1 MNSMSAQKTLHH
13 STQSG
18 TASRYIIGIDLGTTN
33 TAVAY
38 IDTRTVLEGDIPQV
52 VPFDLLQRV
61 AEGELEARP
70 ILPSFLYFLGE
81 HERAA
86 ETARLPWEQSPAYV
100 TGAFARDQGAL
111 VPGQLV
117 ASAKSWLC
125 HDAVDRTA
133 KILPW
138 GVDQPQ
144 QSCSP
149 VEASARY
156 LAHIHEAW
164 NYAIGKEVD
173 DRFEQQ
179 HIVLTVPASFDAEAR
194 ELTVQAAHDAGIARL
209 TLLEEPQAAF
219 YAWSLSH
226 QATLKRELDDGDL
239 VLICDVGGG
248 TTDLSLIRVQMVD
261 DEVTFERTAIGE
273 HILLGGDN
281 VDLALA
287 HRLEA
292 ALGQANLSLRQRQ
305 ALRRQ
310 CCAAKEQLL
319 SQAELEQLPIR
330 LLGSGRSLVGGTLSM
345 ELTREDVMA
354 TLLDGFLPQT
364 AWNDYPE
371 RERRVGLREL
381 GLPYASEPAI
391 TKHLASFLTAAVGTH
406 TNGQADPPLAEMM
419 CPNAILFN
427 GGFFTPA
434 LVRERIIDAMTGWFR
449 EKGVNQELKVLQNDI
464 PETAVAVGAAYYG
477 HVRRSGG
484 LRIHG
489 GSARAY
495 YMGVQT
501 GDAQPDDQIQAV
513 CVLPRGTEEGTTL
526 DLANRAFTVLTNQPV
541 TFTLYSSIVRQDAH
555 ADVVT
560 LRAEEVHRHAPL
572 IAELR
577 FGKKSRKV
585 ALPVQL
591 SAHYSEVGTLEIWC
605 ESQTTEHRWRLQ
617 FQLRAAPAES
627 RSEAEAPN
635 PTQTKIADK
644 ALQQAERQIRSV
656 FGSVSKQ
663 AKGEQSAP
671 EELFGQ
677 LESALGYHRDVW
689 PVYAIRRLCDVLID
703 VADGRKKSAP
713 LEARWLNMF
722 GFCLRPGFSV
732 ELDEWRIKQARVIYH
747 EGLVYPKNVDCQVQ
761 WAVLWRRIA
770 GGLSA
775 GQQHDLY
782 QRHRVVLGLGT
793 KKRGKRL
800 NGHLEREIWRLLASL
815 ERLPATDRVFLGQ
828 ELLEKLKQQPKD
840 KSYLWAIGR
849 LGARIPFSGPL
860 NCVIPAETAAAW
872 IEVLLE
878 LPVLT
883 PDAISAIA
891 QLGAKTDDPARD
903 LTEAFR
909 ENMLGKLE
917 QGGHTDHLLRS
928 LREFIPPARI
938 DAAKV
943 FGESLPAGLRLI
955 SSPA

>member
-1 MNSMSAQKTLHH
+1 MSSPNRLSH
-13 STQSG
+13 STPDG
-18 TASRYIIGIDLGTTN
+18 AASHYIIGIDLGTTN

-38 IDTRTVLEGDIPQV
+38 IDTRTVLEGDLPQI
-52 VPFDLLQRV
+52 VPFDLLQLV
-61 AEGELEARP
+61 AEGKLEALP

-81 HERAA
+81 HERAMA
-86 ETARLPWEQSPAYV
+86 SVRLPWEQSPAYV

-149 VEASARY
+149 VEASAHY
-156 LAHIHEAW
+156 LAHIREAW
-164 NYAIGKEVD
+164 NEAIGKNED
-173 DRFEQQ
+173 DRFERQ
-179 HIVLTVPASFDAEAR
+179 HLVLTVPASFDAEAR
-194 ELTVQAAHDAGIARL
+194 ELTVQAAHAAGIVQL

-219 YAWSLSH
+219 YAWSHSH
-226 QATLKRELDDGDL
+226 ATTLKSDLEDGDL

-261 DEVTFERTAIGE
+261 DEITFERTAIGE

-292 ALGQANLSLRQRQ
+292 ALGEAPLSLRQRQ

-310 CCAAKEQLL
+310 CCAAKEQLMR
-319 SQAELEQLPIR
+319 QPELEQLPIR

-345 ELTREDVMA
+345 DLTREDVTT
-354 TLLDGFLPQT
+354 TLLDGFLPHT
-364 AWNDYPE
+364 VWDDYPE

-391 TKHLASFLTAAVGTH
+391 TKHLAYFLTAAANAQT
-406 TNGQADPPLAEMM
+406 ADPAAPHDADMM

-434 LVRERIIDAMTGWFR
+434 LVRERLLDTMTGWFR
-449 EKGVNQELKVLQNDI
+449 EKGIHHELNVLQNAI

-501 GDAQPDDQIQAV
+501 GHAQPDDIQAV

-526 DLANRAFTVLTNQPV
+526 DLANRAFTILTNQPV
-541 TFTLYSSIVRQDAH
+541 TFTLYSAIARQDAH

-585 ALPVQL
+585 ELPVQL

-617 FQLRAAPAES
+617 FQLRAALADGHSAAATPH
-627 RSEAEAPN
+627 
-635 PTQTKIADK
+635 PTQTKIDEP
-644 ALQQAERQIRSV
+644 ALQQAERQIRAV
-656 FGSVSKQ
+656 FRGPSTHSS
-663 AKGEQSAP
+663 GEPLAP
-671 EELFGQ
+671 EELFAQ
-677 LESALGYHRDVW
+677 LESTLGYDRDVW
-689 PVYAIRRLCDVLID
+689 PVYAIRKLCDVLID
-703 VADGRKKSAP
+703 SAEGRKKSAQF
-713 LEARWLNMF
+713 EARWLHMF

-732 ELDEWRIKQARVIYH
+732 ELDDWRIKQARVIYH
-747 EGLVYPKNVDCQVQ
+747 EGLVHPKNVDCQVQ

-782 QRHRVVLGLGT
+782 QRHRAVLGLGS
-793 KKRGKRL
+793 KKRGNKRL

-815 ERLPATDRVFLGQ
+815 ERLPAPDRALLGQ
-828 ELLEKLKQQPKD
+828 ELLDKLQEQPKD

-849 LGARIPFSGPL
+849 LGARIPFAGPL
-860 NCVIPAETAAAW
+860 NCVIPAEVAAAW
-872 IEVLLE
+872 IEVLLK

-883 PDAISAIA
+883 PDAVSAIA

-903 LTEAFR
+903 IEEAYR
-909 ENMLGKLE
+909 ADILRKLASSE
-917 QGGHTDHLLRS
+917 PADPVLQS

-943 FGESLPAGLRLI
+943 FGESLPAGLRLVTA
-955 SSPA
+955 PE

>member
-1 MNSMSAQKTLHH
+1 MNSMSSSKTLHH
-13 STQSG
+13 SAPNG
-18 TASRYIIGIDLGTTN
+18 TTSRYIIGIDLGTTN

-38 IDTRTVLEGDIPQV
+38 VDTRTVLEGDLPQV
-52 VPFDLLQRV
+52 IPFDLLQLM
-61 AEGELEARP
+61 AEGELEACP
-70 ILPSFLYFLGE
+70 ILPSFLYFLAE

-86 ETARLPWEQSPAYV
+86 ESVRLPWEQHPAYV

-156 LAHIHEAW
+156 LAHIREAW
-164 NYAIGKEVD
+164 NEAMGKADD
-173 DRFEQQ
+173 DRFERQ
-179 HIVLTVPASFDAEAR
+179 HVVLTVPASFDAEAR
-194 ELTVQAAHDAGIARL
+194 ELTVQAAHDAGIVDL

-226 QATLKRELDDGDL
+226 HSALKRELDDGDL

-261 DEVTFERTAIGE
+261 DEMGFERTAIGE

-292 ALGQANLSLRQRQ
+292 ALGEAGLSLRQRQ

-310 CCAAKEQLL
+310 CCAAKEQLM
-319 SQAELEQLPIR
+319 SQPDLEQLPIR

-364 AWNDYPE
+364 AWDDYPE

-391 TKHLASFLTAAVGTH
+391 TKHLAYFLTAAASAG
-406 TNGQADPPLAEMM
+406 DAEMM
-419 CPNAILFN
+419 YPHAILFN
-427 GGFFTPA
+427 GGFFSPA
-434 LVRERIIDAMTGWFR
+434 PVRERILGTLTGWLR
-449 EKGVNQELKVLQNDI
+449 DKGIHHELKVLQNAI

-495 YMGVQT
+495 YMGVQA
-501 GDAQPDDQIQAV
+501 DHEQPDDIQAV
-513 CVLPRGTEEGTTL
+513 CVLPRGTEEGIAL
-526 DLANRAFTVLTNQPV
+526 DLDRAFTVLTNQPV

-577 FGKKSRKV
+577 FGRKSRKV
-585 ALPVQL
+585 ELPVQL

-617 FQLRAAPAES
+617 FQLRAALGDGLSVGEPA
-627 RSEAEAPN
+627 A
-635 PTQTKIADK
+635 TQTQIPEK
-644 ALQQAERQIRSV
+644 ALQQAERQIRAV
-656 FGSVSKQ
+656 FRGVSKPGQ
-663 AKGEQSAP
+663 GEQPGP

-677 LESALGYHRDVW
+677 LESTLGYDRDGW
-689 PVYAIRRLCDVLID
+689 PVYAIRKLCDVLID
-703 VADGRKKSAP
+703 VADGRKKSAQF
-713 LEARWLNMF
+713 EARWLNMF

-747 EGLVYPKNVDCQVQ
+747 EGLVHAKTVDCQVQ

-770 GGLSA
+770 GGLSN

-782 QRHRVVLGLGT
+782 QRHRSILGIGT
-793 KKRGKRL
+793 KKRVKRL

-815 ERLPATDRVFLGQ
+815 ERLPAPERVLLGQ
-828 ELLEKLKQQPKD
+828 ELLQKLNEQPKD

-849 LGARIPFSGPL
+849 LGARIPFAGPL
-860 NCVIPAETAAAW
+860 NCVIPAETAIAW
-872 IEVLLE
+872 IEALRK

-883 PDAISAIA
+883 SDAVSAIA

-903 LTEAFR
+903 IDEAYR
-909 ENMLGKLE
+909 GDLLSQLE
-917 QGGHTDHLLRS
+917 PGGHADHVLQS
-928 LREFIPPARI
+928 LREFMPPARM

-943 FGESLPAGLRLI
+943 FGESLPAGLRLVAAPE
-955 SSPA
+955 SD

>member
-1 MNSMSAQKTLHH
+1 MAPLH
-13 STQSG
+13 SDI
-18 TASRYIIGIDLGTTN
+18 TASRFIIGIDLGTTN

-38 IDTRTVLEGDIPQV
+38 VDTRAVLEGDLPHIA
-52 VPFDLLQRV
+52 PFPLLQRV
-61 AEGELEARP
+61 AEGEIATQTM
-70 ILPSFLYFLGE
+70 LPSFLYFLSE

-86 ETARLPWEQSPAYV
+86 SSQLPWEEEPAYV
-100 TGAFARDQGAL
+100 TGVYARDQGAL

-149 VEASARY
+149 VEASSRY
-156 LAHIHEAW
+156 LAHIREAW
-164 NYAIGKEVD
+164 NDAMGNREG

-194 ELTVQAAHDAGIARL
+194 ELTVRAAHDAGIAHL

-226 QATLKRELDDGDL
+226 YAALDRELDDGDL

-248 TTDLSLIRVQMVD
+248 TTDLSLIRVQMAEGD
-261 DEVTFERTAIGE
+261 IAFERIAIGE

-292 ALGQANLSLRQRQ
+292 AMGGGNLTLRQRQ
-305 ALRRQ
+305 SLRRQ

-319 SQAELEQLPIR
+319 SQPELEQLPIR
-330 LLGSGRSLVGGTLSM
+330 LLGSGRSLVGGAISM
-345 ELTREDVMA
+345 ALTRDDVMA
-354 TLLDGFLPQT
+354 TLIDGFLPQT
-364 AWNDYPE
+364 AWDDYPQ
-371 RERRVGLREL
+371 RDRRVGLREL
-381 GLPYASEPAI
+381 GLPYANEPAI
-391 TKHLASFLTAAVGTH
+391 TRHLAQFLTTAGEGGA
-406 TNGQADPPLAEMM
+406 PI

-434 LVRERIIDAMTGWFR
+434 RVRQRILDTMTAWLRDQGAR
-449 EKGVNQELKVLQNDI
+449 HDLKVLQNAI

-495 YMGVQT
+495 YMGVQA
-501 GDAQPDDQIQAV
+501 GDERSGDIQAV
-513 CVLPRGTEEGTTL
+513 CVLPRGAEEGTTL
-526 DLANRAFTVLTNQPV
+526 DLVDRAFTVLTNQPV
-541 TFTLYSSIVRQDAH
+541 TFTLYSTVAREDAH

-560 LRAEEVHRHAPL
+560 LKAEEAHRHAPL

-577 FGKKSRKV
+577 FGRRSRKV
-585 ALPVQL
+585 ELPVRL

-617 FQLRAAPAES
+617 FQLRAAPVDSQAGEDAS
-627 RSEAEAPN
+627 RA
-635 PTQTKIADK
+635 TQTQIANR
-644 ALQQAERQIRSV
+644 ALRQAEQHIRAV
-656 FGSVSKQ
+656 FGRAPQ
-663 AKGEQSAP
+663 GQNGEQPAP

-677 LESALGYHRDVW
+677 LESILGYDRDAW
-689 PVYAIRRLCDVLID
+689 PVHAIRKLCDVLID

-722 GFCLRPGFSV
+722 GFCLRPGFSD
-732 ELDEWRIKQARVIYH
+732 ELDEWRIRQARVIYH
-747 EGLVYPKNVDCQVQ
+747 DGLVYPKNVECQVQ
-761 WAVLWRRIA
+761 WAVLWRRVA
-770 GGLSA
+770 GGLSR

-782 QRHRVVLGLGT
+782 QRHRAVLGLGS
-793 KKRGKRL
+793 KRRGKRL

-815 ERLPATDRVFLGQ
+815 ERLPASDRVFLGQ
-828 ELLEKLKQQPKD
+828 ELLAKVKQQPKD

-849 LGARIPFSGPL
+849 LGARIPFAGPL

-872 IEVLLE
+872 IEALLA
-878 LPVLT
+878 LPALT
-883 PDAISAIA
+883 PDAVSAIV

-903 LTEAFR
+903 IDEAR
-909 ENMLGKLE
+909 RKEILRRLE
-917 QGGHTDHLLRS
+917 PQACAEQALQS
-928 LREFIPPARI
+928 LRDFMPPARL

-943 FGESLPAGLRLI
+943 FGESLPDGLRLV
-955 SSPA
+955 SAPA

>member
-1 MNSMSAQKTLHH
+1 MLHH
-13 STQSG
+13 STPDG
-18 TASRYIIGIDLGTTN
+18 AASRYIIGIDLGTTN

-38 IDTRTVLEGDIPQV
+38 IDTQTVLEGDLPQI
-52 VPFDLLQRV
+52 VPFDVLQLV

-81 HERAA
+81 HEHAMA
-86 ETARLPWEQSPAYV
+86 SVRLPWEQNPDYV

-156 LAHIHEAW
+156 LAHIREAW
-164 NYAIGKEVD
+164 NDAIGQHDD

-179 HIVLTVPASFDAEAR
+179 HVVLTVPASFDAEAR
-194 ELTVQAAHDAGIARL
+194 ELTVQAAHDAGIVRL

-219 YAWSLSH
+219 YAWSFSH
-226 QATLKRELDDGDL
+226 STTLGRELDDGDL

-248 TTDLSLIRVQMVD
+248 TTDLSLIRVQMVED
-261 DEVTFERTAIGE
+261 AITFERTAIGE

-287 HRLEA
+287 HHLES
-292 ALGQANLSLRQRQ
+292 ALGEANLSLRQRQ

-310 CCAAKEQLL
+310 CCAVKEQLM
-319 SQAELEQLPIR
+319 SQSDLEQLPIR

-345 ELTREDVMA
+345 ELTREDVL
-354 TLLDGFLPQT
+354 TILLDGFLPQT
-364 AWNDYPE
+364 GCGDFPE
-371 RERRVGLREL
+371 RERRMGLREL

-391 TKHLASFLTAAVGTH
+391 TKHLAYFLTAAANAQTTDQGTPH
-406 TNGQADPPLAEMM
+406 RSDMM
-419 CPNAILFN
+419 CPHAILFN

-434 LVRERIIDAMTGWFR
+434 LVRERILDTMTHWFH
-449 EKGVNQELKVLQNDI
+449 EKGANHKLKVLQNAR

-501 GDAQPDDQIQAV
+501 GDKQPDNIQTV

-541 TFTLYSSIVRQDAH
+541 TFTLYSSIARQDAH

-560 LRAEEVHRHAPL
+560 LRAEEAHRHAPL

-577 FGKKSRKV
+577 YGKKSRKV
-585 ALPVQL
+585 ELPVQL

-617 FQLRAAPAES
+617 FQLRTALVDAHSMAAS
-627 RSEAEAPN
+627 SHT
-635 PTQTKIADK
+635 TQTQIAEK
-644 ALQQAERQIRSV
+644 ALQQAERQIRAV
-656 FGSVSKQ
+656 FCGLSKQ
-663 AKGEQSAP
+663 SQGEQLAP

-677 LESALGYHRDVW
+677 LESTLGYDRDVW
-689 PVYAIRRLCDVLID
+689 PVYMIRKLCDVLID
-703 VADGRKKSAP
+703 IADERKRSAP
-713 LEARWLNMF
+713 FEARWLNMF

-732 ELDEWRIKQARVIYH
+732 ELDDWRIKQARVIYH
-747 EGLVYPKNVDCQVQ
+747 EGLTYPKNVDCQVQ

-782 QRHRVVLGLGT
+782 QRHRSILGLGS

-815 ERLPATDRVFLGQ
+815 ERLPASDRTLLGQ
-828 ELLEKLKQQPKD
+828 ELLDKLKQQPKD

-849 LGARIPFSGPL
+849 LGARNPFSGPL
-860 NCVIPAETAAAW
+860 NCVIPAERAATW
-872 IEVLLE
+872 IEALLK
-878 LPVLT
+878 LPTLT
-883 PDAISAIA
+883 PDAVSAIA
-891 QLGAKTDDPARD
+891 QLGAKSDDPARD
-903 LTEAFR
+903 IEEAYR
-909 ENMLGKLE
+909 GDILSQLE
-917 QGGHTDHLLRS
+917 HRGHADHLLQS
-928 LREFIPPARI
+928 LREFMPPARI

-943 FGESLPAGLRLI
+943 FGESLPTGLRLVTA
-955 SSPA
+955 PE

>member
-1 MNSMSAQKTLHH
+1 M
-13 STQSG
+13 
-18 TASRYIIGIDLGTTN
+18 IGIDLGTTN

-38 IDTRTVLEGDIPQV
+38 IDTRTVLEGDLPQI
-52 VPFDLLQRV
+52 VPFDLLQLV
-61 AEGELEARP
+61 AEGKLEALP

-81 HERAA
+81 HERA
-86 ETARLPWEQSPAYV
+86 TASVRLPWEQSPAYV

-149 VEASARY
+149 VEASAHY
-156 LAHIHEAW
+156 LAHIREAW
-164 NYAIGKEVD
+164 NEAIGKNDD
-173 DRFEQQ
+173 DRFERQ

-194 ELTVQAAHDAGIARL
+194 ELTVQAAHDAGIDQL

-219 YAWSLSH
+219 YAWSHSH
-226 QATLKRELDDGDL
+226 ATTLKSELNDGDL

-248 TTDLSLIRVQMVD
+248 TTDLSLIRVQMAD
-261 DEVTFERTAIGE
+261 DEITFERTAIGE

-292 ALGQANLSLRQRQ
+292 ALGDAHLSLRQRQ

-310 CCAAKEQLL
+310 CCAAKEQLMR
-319 SQAELEQLPIR
+319 QPELEQLPIH

-345 ELTREDVMA
+345 ELTREDVTA

-364 AWNDYPE
+364 VWDDYPE

-391 TKHLASFLTAAVGTH
+391 SKHLASFLTAAANAQTAD
-406 TNGQADPPLAEMM
+406 QAALHDTDMM

-427 GGFFTPA
+427 GGFFTPP
-434 LVRERIIDAMTGWFR
+434 LVRERLLDTMTGWFR
-449 EKGVNQELKVLQNDI
+449 EKGVHHELKVLQNAI

-501 GDAQPDDQIQAV
+501 GHEQPDDMQAV

-526 DLANRAFTVLTNQPV
+526 DLSSRAFTVLTNQPV
-541 TFTLYSSIVRQDAH
+541 TFTLYSSITRQDAH

-577 FGKKSRKV
+577 YGKKSRKV
-585 ALPVQL
+585 ELPVQL

-605 ESQTTEHRWRLQ
+605 ESQITEHRWRLQ
-617 FQLRAAPAES
+617 FQLRAARADERPAAATS
-627 RSEAEAPN
+627 N
-635 PTQTKIADK
+635 TTQTKIAEP
-644 ALQQAERQIRSV
+644 ALQQAERQIRTV
-656 FGSVSKQ
+656 FHGPSKHSN
-663 AKGEQSAP
+663 GEPLAP

-677 LESALGYHRDVW
+677 LESILGYDRDVW
-689 PVYAIRRLCDVLID
+689 PVYAIRKLCDVLIES
-703 VADGRKKSAP
+703 AEGRKKSAP
-713 LEARWLNMF
+713 FEARWLHMF

-732 ELDEWRIKQARVIYH
+732 ELDDWRIKQARVIYH
-747 EGLVYPKNVDCQVQ
+747 DGLVHPKNVDCQVQ

-782 QRHRVVLGLGT
+782 QRHRAVLGLGS

-815 ERLPATDRVFLGQ
+815 ERLPAPDRVLLGQ
-828 ELLEKLKQQPKD
+828 ELLDKLKEQPKD

-849 LGARIPFSGPL
+849 LGARIPFAGPL
-860 NCVIPAETAAAW
+860 NCVIPAEVAAAW
-872 IEVLLE
+872 IEVLLK
-878 LPVLT
+878 LPVFT
-883 PDAISAIA
+883 PDAVSAIA

-903 LTEAFR
+903 IEEAYR
-909 ENMLGKLE
+909 ADILRKLE
-917 QGGHTDHLLRS
+917 SREPADHVLQS
-928 LREFIPPARI
+928 LREFIPPARL

-943 FGESLPAGLRLI
+943 FGESLPAGLRLVTA
-955 SSPA
+955 PE

>member
-1 MNSMSAQKTLHH
+1 MLHH
-13 STQSG
+13 ATPNGATSH
-18 TASRYIIGIDLGTTN
+18 YIIGIDLGTTN

-38 IDTRTVLEGDIPQV
+38 IDTRTVLAGELPQV
-52 VPFDLLQRV
+52 VPFPLLQRM
-61 AEGELEARP
+61 AEDELAAQTM
-70 ILPSFLYFLGE
+70 LPSFLYFLSE
-81 HERAA
+81 HERD
-86 ETARLPWEQSPAYV
+86 TASVHLPWEQSPAYV
-100 TGAFARDQGAL
+100 TGVYARDQGAL

-138 GVDQPQ
+138 GIDQPQ

-156 LAHIHEAW
+156 LAHIREAW
-164 NYAIGKEVD
+164 NDAMGKYDE

-179 HIVLTVPASFDAEAR
+179 HVVLTVPASFDAEAR
-194 ELTVQAAHDAGIARL
+194 ELTVQAAHDAGIVQL

-226 QATLKRELDDGDL
+226 HTGLKRELEDGNL

-248 TTDLSLIRVQMVD
+248 TTDLSLIRVQRID
-261 DEVTFERTAIGE
+261 DEIAFERTAIGE

-292 ALGQANLSLRQRQ
+292 ALGETNLSLRQRQ

-310 CCAAKEQLL
+310 CCVAKEQLL
-319 SQAELEQLPIR
+319 SQSELEQLPIR
-330 LLGSGRSLVGGTLSM
+330 LLGSGRSLVGGTIAM
-345 ELTREDVMA
+345 ELTREEVMT

-364 AWNDYPE
+364 AWDDYPE

-391 TKHLASFLTAAVGTH
+391 TKHLAYFLTVAAKGDTTDQTARH
-406 TNGQADPPLAEMM
+406 EPDMIY
-419 CPNAILFN
+419 PNAILFN
-427 GGFFTPA
+427 GGFFTPSP
-434 LVRERIIDAMTGWFR
+434 VRERILDTLTGWLR
-449 EKGVNQELKVLQNDI
+449 EKGVYHELKVLQNAI

-495 YMGVQT
+495 YMAVQT
-501 GDAQPDDQIQAV
+501 GHAQPDDIQAV

-526 DLANRAFTVLTNQPV
+526 DLSNRAFTVLTNQPV
-541 TFTLYSSIVRQDAH
+541 TFTLYSSIARQDAH

-560 LRAEEVHRHAPL
+560 LAAEEVHRHAPL

-585 ALPVQL
+585 ELPVQL

-617 FQLRAAPAES
+617 FQLRAPLADSHSGTE
-627 RSEAEAPN
+627 EPN
-635 PTQTKIADK
+635 TTQTKIADK
-644 ALQQAERQIRSV
+644 ALQQAERQIRAV
-656 FGSVSKQ
+656 FRGL
-663 AKGEQSAP
+663 AKHSTAEQLAP
-671 EELFGQ
+671 EELFSQ
-677 LESALGYHRDVW
+677 LEATLGYDRDVW
-689 PVYAIRRLCDVLID
+689 PVYAIRKLCDVLIE
-703 VADGRKKSAP
+703 VADGRKRSASF
-713 LEARWLNMF
+713 EARWLNMF
-722 GFCLRPGFSV
+722 GFCLRPGFSA
-732 ELDEWRIKQARVIYH
+732 ELDEWRIKQARIIYH
-747 EGLVYPKNVDCQVQ
+747 DGLAHSKNVDCQIQ

-782 QRHRVVLGLGT
+782 QRHRSILGLGS

-815 ERLPATDRVFLGQ
+815 ERLPVPDRVLLGR
-828 ELLEKLKQQPKD
+828 ELLDKLKQQPKD

-849 LGARIPFSGPL
+849 LGARIPFFGPL
-860 NCVIPAETAAAW
+860 NCVIQAETAAAW
-872 IEVLLE
+872 IETLLK

-883 PDAISAIA
+883 PDAVSAIA
-891 QLGAKTDDPARD
+891 QLGAKTDDPVRD
-903 LTEAFR
+903 IAEAYR
-909 ENMLGKLE
+909 EDILSQLE
-917 QGGHTDHLLRS
+917 HSGHADHLLRS
-928 LREFIPPARI
+928 LREFMPPARI

-943 FGESLPAGLRLI
+943 FGESLPAGLRLLTA
-955 SSPA
+955 PE

>member
-1 MNSMSAQKTLHH
+1 MSSPNRLHH
-13 STQSG
+13 ATPDG
-18 TASRYIIGIDLGTTN
+18 AASHYIIGIDLGTTN

-38 IDTRTVLEGDIPQV
+38 IDTQMVLEGDLPQV
-52 VPFDLLQRV
+52 IPFDLLQLV
-61 AEGELEARP
+61 DEGEVEPRT

-81 HERAA
+81 HERA
-86 ETARLPWEQSPAYV
+86 TASVRLPWEQNPAYV
-100 TGAFARDQGAL
+100 TGVFARDQGAL

-133 KILPW
+133 NILPW

-156 LAHIHEAW
+156 LAHIREAW
-164 NYAIGKEVD
+164 NHVMGQHD
-173 DRFEQQ
+173 GDRFEQQ

-194 ELTVQAAHDAGIARL
+194 ELTVQAAHDAGIVAL

-219 YAWSLSH
+219 YAWSLAH
-226 QATLKRELDDGDL
+226 HTTLKRELEDGDL

-261 DEVTFERTAIGE
+261 DAITFERTAIGE

-292 ALGQANLSLRQRQ
+292 ALGTGNLSLRQRQ

-319 SQAELEQLPIR
+319 SQPELEQLPIR
-330 LLGSGRSLVGGTLSM
+330 LLGSGHALVGGTLTM
-345 ELTREDVMA
+345 TLTRDDAMT

-371 RERRVGLREL
+371 RDRRVGLREL

-391 TKHLASFLTAAVGTH
+391 TKHLAYFLTTAGNAQT
-406 TNGQADPPLAEMM
+406 TNQAEPHDPNIK

-434 LVRERIIDAMTGWFR
+434 PVRERILDTMADWFR
-449 EKGVNQELKVLQNDI
+449 EKGVHHELKVLRNAI

-495 YMGVQT
+495 YMGLQT
-501 GDAQPDDQIQAV
+501 DPAQADDMQAI

-541 TFTLYSSIVRQDAH
+541 TFTLYSAIARQDAH

-560 LRAEEVHRHAPL
+560 LKAEEVHRHAPL

-585 ALPVQL
+585 ELPVQL

-617 FQLRAAPAES
+617 FQLRAPLAEN
-627 RSEAEAPN
+627 RSVAETTHT
-635 PTQTKIADK
+635 TQTQIADQ
-644 ALQQAERQIRSV
+644 ALQRAEQQICAV
-656 FGSVSKQ
+656 FRGSSQ
-663 AKGEQSAP
+663 PGNGERLAP

-677 LESALGYHRDVW
+677 LESTLGYDRDVW
-689 PVYAIRRLCDVLID
+689 PIEAIRKLCDVLIE
-703 VADGRKKSAP
+703 VADGRKKSAAF
-713 LEARWLNMF
+713 EARWLNMF
-722 GFCLRPGFSV
+722 GFCLRPGFSA
-732 ELDEWRIKQARVIYH
+732 ELDEWRMKQARVIYH
-747 EGLVYPKNVDCQVQ
+747 DGLVYPKNVECQVQ

-770 GGLSA
+770 GGLST

-782 QRHRVVLGLGT
+782 QRYRAVLGLGS

-815 ERLPATDRVFLGQ
+815 ERLPAPDRVLLGA
-828 ELLEKLKQQPKD
+828 ELLDKLSQQPKD
-840 KSYLWAIGR
+840 KSYLWAMGR

-872 IEVLLE
+872 IEALLK

-883 PDAISAIA
+883 PDAVSAIA
-891 QLGAKTDDPARD
+891 QLGAKTDDPVRDMPEAYREDVLSQLEAR
-903 LTEAFR
+903 
-909 ENMLGKLE
+909 
-917 QGGHTDHLLRS
+917 GHADQALQR
-928 LREFIPPARI
+928 LREFMPPARI
-938 DAAKV
+938 DAANV
-943 FGESLPAGLRLI
+943 FGESLPAGLRLVTA
-955 SSPA
+955 PE

>member
-1 MNSMSAQKTLHH
+1 MSSPKTSSHA
-13 STQSG
+13 TPDA

-38 IDTRTVLEGDIPQV
+38 IDTRTVLEGDRPQII
-52 VPFDLLQRV
+52 PFDLLQLV

-81 HERAA
+81 HERAMA
-86 ETARLPWEQSPAYV
+86 SARLPWEPNPAYV
-100 TGAFARDQGAL
+100 TGVFARDQGAL

-133 KILPW
+133 NILPW

-156 LAHIHEAW
+156 LAHIRQAW
-164 NYAIGKEVD
+164 NEAMGQHDE

-194 ELTVQAAHDAGIARL
+194 ELTVRAAHDAGIVQL

-226 QATLKRELDDGDL
+226 STTLQRELDDGDL

-248 TTDLSLIRVQMVD
+248 TTDLSLIRVELVD
-261 DEVTFERTAIGE
+261 DAITFERTAIGE

-287 HRLEA
+287 HHLET

-310 CCAAKEQLL
+310 CCTAKEQLM
-319 SQAELEQLPIR
+319 SQPELEQLPIR
-330 LLGSGRSLVGGTLSM
+330 LLGSGRSLVGGTLNT
-345 ELTREDVMA
+345 ELTRDDVLA
-354 TLLDGFLPQT
+354 TLIGGFLPQT

-371 RERRVGLREL
+371 REKRLGLREL

-391 TKHLASFLTAAVGTH
+391 TKHLAYFLTTAAKAQRTAQVDSH
-406 TNGQADPPLAEMM
+406 DAEMM

-427 GGFFTPA
+427 GGFFTPT
-434 LVRERIIDAMTGWFR
+434 LVRERILDTLTGWFR
-449 EKGVNQELKVLQNDI
+449 EQGIQRELKVLQNAI

-495 YMGVQT
+495 YMGVQA
-501 GDAQPDDQIQAV
+501 GSEPSDDIPAV

-526 DLANRAFTVLTNQPV
+526 DLTSRAFTVLTNQPV
-541 TFTLYSSIVRQDAH
+541 TFTLYSAIARQDAH

-560 LRAEEVHRHAPL
+560 LRAEDVHRHTPL

-577 FGKKSRKV
+577 FGKKSRRV
-585 ALPVQL
+585 EIPVQL

-617 FQLRAAPAES
+617 FQLRAPLVDDPSGTET
-627 RSEAEAPN
+627 PN
-635 PTQTKIADK
+635 ATQTKIADQ
-644 ALQQAERQIRSV
+644 ALQRAEQQTRTV
-656 FGSVSKQ
+656 FRGLSKR
-663 AKGEQSAP
+663 GHDEQLAP
-671 EELFGQ
+671 EELFSQ
-677 LESALGYHRDVW
+677 LETTFGYDRDVW
-689 PVYAIRRLCDVLID
+689 PVYTIRKLCDVLID
-703 VADGRKKSAP
+703 VAEGRKKSP
-713 LEARWLNMF
+713 QFEARWLNMF

-747 EGLVYPKNVDCQVQ
+747 EGLIHPKNTDCQVQ

-782 QRHRVVLGLGT
+782 QRHRSVLGLGS
-793 KKRGKRL
+793 KKRSKRL

-815 ERLPATDRVFLGQ
+815 ERLPAADRVRLGQ
-828 ELLEKLKQQPKD
+828 EVLDKLKQQPKD

-860 NCVIPAETAAAW
+860 NCVIAAETASAW
-872 IEVLLE
+872 IEALLE
-878 LPVLT
+878 LPILT
-883 PDAISAIA
+883 PDAVSAIA

-903 LTEAFR
+903 IADAFR
-909 ENMLGKLE
+909 EDVHSQLE
-917 QGGHTDHLLRS
+917 SSRHADHLLQS
-928 LREFIPPARI
+928 LREFMPPAHL

-943 FGESLPAGLRLI
+943 FGESLPAGLRL
-955 SSPA
+955 ATTTDLT

>member
-1 MNSMSAQKTLHH
+1 MSSPNTSPHTTPNGAT
-13 STQSG
+13 
-18 TASRYIIGIDLGTTN
+18 SRYIIGIDLGTTN

-38 IDTRTVLEGDIPQV
+38 VDTRTVLEGDLPQI
-52 VPFDLLQRV
+52 VPFDLLQQV
-61 AEGELEARP
+61 SEGELEARP

-81 HERAA
+81 HERA
-86 ETARLPWEQSPAYV
+86 TAAAHLPWEPHPTYV
-100 TGAFARDQGAL
+100 TGTLARDQGAL

-133 KILPW
+133 NILPW
-138 GVDQPQ
+138 GVDEPQ

-156 LAHIHEAW
+156 LAHIREAW
-164 NYAIGKEVD
+164 NHTIGNRD
-173 DRFEQQ
+173 DARFEQQ

-194 ELTVQAAHDAGIARL
+194 ELTVQAAHDAGIVQL

-226 QATLKRELDDGDL
+226 DATLKRELDDGDL

-248 TTDLSLIRVQMVD
+248 TTDLSLIRVQVVD
-261 DEVTFERTAIGE
+261 DEITFERTAIGE

-292 ALGQANLSLRQRQ
+292 ALGETHLSLRQRQ

-310 CCAAKEQLL
+310 CCSVKEQLL
-319 SQAELEQLPIR
+319 SQSELDRLPIR

-345 ELTREDVMA
+345 ELTRDEIMTA
-354 TLLDGFLPQT
+354 LLDGFLPQT
-364 AWNDYPE
+364 ASDDHPE

-391 TKHLASFLTAAVGTH
+391 TKHLAYFLAAAAH
-406 TNGQADPPLAEMM
+406 DQSAAQAGAHDANMM
-419 CPNAILFN
+419 YPNAILFN

-434 LVRERIIDAMTGWFR
+434 IVRERILDTIRGWFR
-449 EKGVNQELKVLQNDI
+449 EKGVQHELKVLQNAI

-477 HVRRSGG
+477 HVRHSGG

-495 YMGVQT
+495 YMGVQAGREPS
-501 GDAQPDDQIQAV
+501 GDLQAV

-526 DLANRAFTVLTNQPV
+526 DLADRAFTLLTNQPV

-560 LRAEEVHRHAPL
+560 FTAEEAHRHAPL

-577 FGKKSRKV
+577 FGRKSRKV
-585 ALPVQL
+585 ELPVQL

-617 FQLRAAPAES
+617 FQLRAALSEDASTAET
-627 RSEAEAPN
+627 PN
-635 PTQTKIADK
+635 PTQTKISEP
-644 ALQQAERQIRSV
+644 ALQRAEQHIRTV
-656 FGSVSKQ
+656 FRGLSKRDQ
-663 AKGEQSAP
+663 GEALKP
-671 EELFGQ
+671 EELFSQ
-677 LESALGYHRDVW
+677 LESTLGYDRDVW
-689 PVYAIRRLCDVLID
+689 PVYAIRKLCDVLID

-747 EGLVYPKNVDCQVQ
+747 EGLAHPKNVDCQVQ

-770 GGLSA
+770 GGLST

-782 QRHRVVLGLGT
+782 QRHRAILGLGS

-815 ERLPATDRVFLGQ
+815 ERLPAPERVLLGG
-828 ELLEKLKQQPKD
+828 ELLNKPQAQPKD

-860 NCVIPAETAAAW
+860 NCVIPADTAAAW
-872 IEVLLE
+872 IEALLG

-883 PDAISAIA
+883 PDAVSAIA
-891 QLGAKTDDPARD
+891 QLGAKADDPARD
-903 LTEAFR
+903 IEATYR
-909 ENMLGKLE
+909 EDVLSKLE
-917 QGGHTDHLLRS
+917 HSGHADHLLRS
-928 LREFIPPARI
+928 LRECMPPARI

-943 FGESLPAGLRLI
+943 FGESLPAGLRLVTT
-955 SSPA
+955 PE

>member
-1 MNSMSAQKTLHH
+1 MSPPSTLTH
-13 STQSG
+13 SPPDG
-18 TASRYIIGIDLGTTN
+18 TASRFIIGIDLGTTN

-38 IDTRTVLEGDIPQV
+38 VDTQTVLEGDLPEII
-52 VPFDLLQRV
+52 PFDILQLV
-61 AEGELEARP
+61 AEGELEARS

-81 HERAA
+81 HEHAMA
-86 ETARLPWEQSPAYV
+86 SARLPWEGNPAYV
-100 TGAFARDQGAL
+100 TGVFARDQGAL

-133 KILPW
+133 NILPW

-144 QSCSP
+144 QACSP

-156 LAHIHEAW
+156 LIHIRQAW
-164 NYAIGKEVD
+164 NESIGKHD
-173 DRFEQQ
+173 NDRFEHQ

-194 ELTVQAAHDAGIARL
+194 ELTVRAAHDAGIMQL

-226 QATLKRELDDGDL
+226 STSLKRELDDGDL

-248 TTDLSLIRVQMVD
+248 TTDLSLIRVQLVD
-261 DEVTFERTAIGE
+261 DEISFERTAIGE

-287 HRLEA
+287 HHLET
-292 ALGQANLSLRQRQ
+292 ALGETHLSLRQRQ

-310 CCAAKEQLL
+310 CCAVKEQLM
-319 SQAELEQLPIR
+319 SQSELEHLPIR
-330 LLGSGRSLVGGTLSM
+330 LLGSGRSLVGGTLNM
-345 ELTREDVMA
+345 ELTREDVMT
-354 TLLDGFLPQT
+354 TLLDGFLPRT
-364 AWNDYPE
+364 TWDDYPE
-371 RERRVGLREL
+371 RDRRSGLREL

-391 TKHLASFLTAAVGTH
+391 TKHLAYFLTAAANAH
-406 TNGQADPPLAEMM
+406 TTDHADADDAKIM
-419 CPNAILFN
+419 CPHAILFN

-434 LVRERIIDAMTGWFR
+434 LVRERILGTMTDWFR
-449 EKGVNQELKVLQNDI
+449 EQGIHRDLKVLQNRI
-464 PETAVAVGAAYYG
+464 PETAVAAGAAYYG

-501 GDAQPDDQIQAV
+501 GHESSDDIQAV

-526 DLANRAFTVLTNQPV
+526 DLASQAFTVLTNQPV
-541 TFTLYSSIVRQDAH
+541 TFTLYSSIARQDTH
-555 ADVVT
+555 ADVVK
-560 LRAEEVHRHAPL
+560 LKADEVHRHAPL

-585 ALPVQL
+585 ELPIQL
-591 SAHYSEVGTLEIWC
+591 SAHFSEVGTLEIWC

-617 FQLRAAPAES
+617 FQLRATGADGHAGG
-627 RSEAEAPN
+627 EAPN
-635 PTQTKIADK
+635 PSQTQIADK
-644 ALQQAERQIRSV
+644 TLRQAERHTRVV
-656 FGSVSKQ
+656 FRGLSAQ
-663 AKGEQSAP
+663 RPGEQLAP

-677 LESALGYHRDVW
+677 LETTLGYDRDDW
-689 PVYAIRRLCDVLID
+689 PVYAIRKLCDILID
-703 VADGRKKSAP
+703 VSNGRKKSAQ

-732 ELDEWRIKQARVIYH
+732 ELDDWRIKQARVIYH
-747 EGLVYPKNVDCQVQ
+747 EGLVHPKNVDCQVQ

-782 QRHRVVLGLGT
+782 QRHRSVLGLGS
-793 KKRGKRL
+793 KKRSKRL

-815 ERLPATDRVFLGQ
+815 ERLPAPERVFLGQ
-828 ELLEKLKQQPKD
+828 ELLDKLKQQPKD

-849 LGARIPFSGPL
+849 LGARIPFAGPL
-860 NCVIPAETAAAW
+860 NCVIAAETAVQW
-872 IEVLLE
+872 IEVLLA
-878 LPVLT
+878 LPDVT
-883 PDAISAIA
+883 SDTVSAIA

-903 LTEAFR
+903 IAETFH
-909 ENMLGKLE
+909 ENLVDQLE
-917 QGGHTDHLLRS
+917 SGRYSEHLLQS
-928 LREFIPPARI
+928 LREFMPPARL

-943 FGESLPAGLRLI
+943 FGESLPTGLRLVT
-955 SSPA
+955 ALE

>member
-1 MNSMSAQKTLHH
+1 MSPPKTLH
-13 STQSG
+13 QS
-18 TASRYIIGIDLGTTN
+18 ASNGMASHYVIGIDLGTTN

-38 IDTRTVLEGDIPQV
+38 IDTRTVLEGDLPQV
-52 VPFDLLQRV
+52 IPFELLQLV
-61 AEGELEARP
+61 AEGEIEARA
-70 ILPSFLYFLGE
+70 ILPSFLYFLGD
-81 HERAA
+81 HERVADA
-86 ETARLPWEQSPAYV
+86 VRLPWEQEPAYV
-100 TGAFARDQGAL
+100 TGTFARDQGAL

-156 LAHIHEAW
+156 LAHIREAW
-164 NYAIGKEVD
+164 NDAMGKEEG

-194 ELTVQAAHDAGIARL
+194 ELTVQAAHDAGIVQL

-226 QATLKRELDDGDL
+226 HTALKRELDDGDL

-248 TTDLSLIRVQMVD
+248 TTDLSLIRVQIVD
-261 DEVTFERTAIGE
+261 DEMTFERTAIGE

-292 ALGQANLSLRQRQ
+292 ALGETNLSLRQRQ

-319 SQAELEQLPIR
+319 SQPGLEQLPIR

-345 ELTREDVMA
+345 ELTHEDVMA

-364 AWNDYPE
+364 AWDDYPE

-391 TKHLASFLTAAVGTH
+391 TKHLAYFLRAAAT
-406 TNGQADPPLAEMM
+406 GQADAKAPDMM

-427 GGFFTPA
+427 GGFFTPE
-434 LVRERIIDAMTGWFR
+434 LVRERILEAMTGWLR
-449 EKGVNQELKVLQNDI
+449 DKGGNRELKVLQNAI

-495 YMGVQT
+495 YMGVQM
-501 GDAQPDDQIQAV
+501 GHEQLDDQIPAV

-560 LRAEEVHRHAPL
+560 LQAEDVHRHAPL

-577 FGKKSRKV
+577 FGKRSRKV
-585 ALPVQL
+585 ELPVQL

-617 FQLRAAPAES
+617 FQLRAALTDG
-627 RSEAEAPN
+627 RSVADTPDT
-635 PTQTKIADK
+635 TQTKIPEK
-644 ALQQAERQIRSV
+644 TLQQAERQIRAV
-656 FGSVSKQ
+656 FSSPSHPGR
-663 AKGEQSAP
+663 GEPLAP

-677 LESALGYHRDVW
+677 LESTLGYDRDVW
-689 PVYAIRRLCDVLID
+689 PVYAIRKLCDVLIE

-732 ELDEWRIKQARVIYH
+732 ELDEWRIKQARIIYH
-747 EGLVYPKNVDCQVQ
+747 NGLSYPKNVDCQVQ

-782 QRHRVVLGLGT
+782 QRHRSVLGLGS

-815 ERLPATDRVFLGQ
+815 ERLPGPDRVSLGQ
-828 ELLEKLKQQPKD
+828 ELLNKLQEHPKD

-849 LGARIPFSGPL
+849 LGARIPFFGPL

-872 IEVLLE
+872 IETLFE

-883 PDAISAIA
+883 PDVVSAIA

-903 LTEAFR
+903 IAEAFR
-909 ENMLGKLE
+909 ADILHQLEHLG
-917 QGGHTDHLLRS
+917 HADHLLQS
-928 LREFIPPARI
+928 LREFMPPARI

-943 FGESLPAGLRLI
+943 FGESLPTGLRLVE
-955 SSPA
+955 SAE

>member
-1 MNSMSAQKTLHH
+1 MSPSNTLYH
-13 STQSG
+13 STPNG
-18 TASRYIIGIDLGTTN
+18 AVSRYIIGIDLGTTN

-38 IDTRTVLEGDIPQV
+38 IDTRTVLEGDLPHII
-52 VPFDLLQRV
+52 PFDLLQRV
-61 AEGELEARP
+61 AEGELAART

-81 HERAA
+81 HERA
-86 ETARLPWEQSPAYV
+86 TASIRLPWEQDPAYM
-100 TGAFARDQGAL
+100 TGVFARDQGAL

-156 LAHIHEAW
+156 LAHIREAW
-164 NYAIGKEVD
+164 NDAIGKHDD

-194 ELTVQAAHDAGIARL
+194 ELTVQAAHDAGIVQL

-226 QATLKRELDDGDL
+226 DKTLKRELADGDL

-248 TTDLSLIRVQMVD
+248 TTDLSLIRVQMVE
-261 DEVTFERTAIGE
+261 DEISFERTAIGE

-292 ALGQANLSLRQRQ
+292 ALGTHLSLRQRQ

-319 SQAELEQLPIR
+319 SQPALEQLPIR
-330 LLGSGRSLVGGTLSM
+330 LLGSGHALVGGTLSI
-345 ELTREDVMA
+345 ELSREDVMT

-391 TKHLASFLTAAVGTH
+391 TKHLAYFLTAAG
-406 TNGQADPPLAEMM
+406 NPYSQDQADSHDPKMM

-434 LVRERIIDAMTGWFR
+434 PVRERILDTITGWFR
-449 EKGVNQELKVLQNDI
+449 ERGIHHELKVLQNAM

-501 GDAQPDDQIQAV
+501 GHAQPDDIQAV

-541 TFTLYSSIVRQDAH
+541 TFTLYSSLARQDAH

-560 LRAEEVHRHAPL
+560 LKAEEVHRHAPL

-577 FGKKSRKV
+577 FGKKSRQV
-585 ALPVQL
+585 ELPVQL

-617 FQLRAAPAES
+617 FQLRAAPADG
-627 RSEAEAPN
+627 RSVAETPN
-635 PTQTKIADK
+635 PTQTKIAAK
-644 ALQQAERQIRSV
+644 ALQRAEQQIRAV
-656 FGSVSKQ
+656 FRGP
-663 AKGEQSAP
+663 AKHSDGEQLAP

-677 LESALGYHRDVW
+677 LESTLGYDRDVW
-689 PVYAIRRLCDVLID
+689 PVYAIRKLCDVLIE

-713 LEARWLNMF
+713 FEARWLNMF

-732 ELDEWRIKQARVIYH
+732 ALDEWRIKQARVIYH
-747 EGLVYPKNVDCQVQ
+747 DGLVHPKNVDCQVQ

-782 QRHRVVLGLGT
+782 QRHRSVLGLGS

-815 ERLPATDRVFLGQ
+815 ERLPVPDRVLLGQ
-828 ELLEKLKQQPKD
+828 ELLDKLKQHPKD

-872 IEVLLE
+872 IEVLLG

-883 PDAISAIA
+883 PDAVSAIA

-903 LTEAFR
+903 MAEAYR
-909 ENMLGKLE
+909 RDLLRKLE
-917 QGGHTDHLLRS
+917 HSGHADHLLQN
-928 LREFIPPARI
+928 LREFMPPARI

-943 FGESLPAGLRLI
+943 FGESLPAGLRLVTA
-955 SSPA
+955 PE